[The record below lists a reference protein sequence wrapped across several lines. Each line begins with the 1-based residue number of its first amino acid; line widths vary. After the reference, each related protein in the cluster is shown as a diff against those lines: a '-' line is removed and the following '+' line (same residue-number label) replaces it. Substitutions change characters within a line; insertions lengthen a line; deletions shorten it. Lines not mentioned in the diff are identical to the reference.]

1 MYSGA
6 GGVLG
11 GRRGGSAAGAAGSRG
26 GRRVR
31 KRPHSA
37 GPTATMLENVSAD
50 EAANVSAMMGMS
62 VEALAELDAQAQ
74 DDTDAAMEAYAEEF
88 ERHDADG
95 SGTISPDELRMVMES
110 LGEDMTEE
118 DFQKLL
124 VEVDKDGDGEVD
136 YEEFVNM
143 MRARKRVEALAGS
156 ITKARSGYTEPATPE
171 SLYPK
176 SQPALPPL
184 NLQSIQGQDR
194 RRRKKYVRDRYYTR
208 DTPHVLRLGAAASSD
223 ELKQELRLAQAL
235 VNKLD
240 HAVKEDVKWVQAN
253 CPVSSIRAQMYCKRW
268 GMEKLTKLMAKLE
281 KKKESSAFHKW
292 RGVLELMRNEAK
304 VDSYLKWKASRG
316 MSALMQNW
324 QNRHVAGAWR
334 RWDEEV
340 RRLLMGE
347 RQAAAGV
354 IQRAGRGLLGRS
366 RARRILRNLASVDIQ
381 RVGRGLFGRRRAR
394 WARHLHQEEKAA
406 GILQSAWRGHDGRK
420 QVSLLRQS
428 KEEQGAATKLQCM
441 FRGRG
446 ARQAVNGKR
455 HVREE
460 NDAATKLQCLY
471 RGRGDRQK
479 LSKVKRDKE
488 EAAAATYIQ
497 TRWRGHTGKRRAF
510 EVMEGRLQAEA
521 EDNAALVV
529 QGAWRCKKAEQ
540 SVHEKRVIRAA
551 LRIQCRWRIRQGG
564 LALHLKRQ
572 AKAQLLIEQQEAALR
587 IQAIHRGRKGRRAYV
602 SKRANMLHGEEEKS
616 AALRIQNMQRGKNA
630 RRDMLKRRAQREAA
644 ELRKAEEALMVQ
656 MAVRVQCAWRAK
668 NGRFAYNLKKQA
680 MRMRREE
687 EAEKAA
693 QIQALYRGKQ
703 ARAAL
708 AEKREQGAAATK
720 MQCLYR
726 GRQGRADFLEH
737 REQSQAA
744 GTVQNAFRGKQARKE
759 VAYRR
764 KLHADAE
771 YAESER
777 LRIES
782 WEKAEAKRIEE
793 ERVHQE
799 LVQAA
804 VRVQCAWR
812 AKNGRFAYNLKKQAM
827 RMRREE
833 EAEAATKLQSMMRGK
848 QARREVQDRRELRER
863 ELVRAKKEREKAS
876 VVIQNRVR
884 GKKAKGELARR
895 REAKRLQE
903 EEVEQS
909 GAALKIQG
917 KFRMKGAKKKV
928 GKLRADKQAKADR
941 EANAGRERAKEAR
954 GATKIQSLRRGKIA
968 RQEVGEKRAKVKAQ
982 KAAAAAEEKKRAEKR
997 EQNGAATKLQGMY
1010 RGKQSRRETGKRRKE
1025 RKGALVELEREK
1037 AAADEIANLQD
1048 EQEKELAATRMQGL
1062 YRGKKA
1068 RQKVGSRRVKKK
1080 KADANRAERVKGNKA
1095 ATKIQAM
1102 HRGNRARRG
1111 KGSAPGRGPPRKRQG
1126 SAAES
1131 KGGGGSAWVEYFDE
1145 SAQVYYYFNTETQE
1159 TSWETPADYNG
1170 GYNTAGSATDYDT
1183 DNYASGY
1190 DTAGSVT
1197 DYGAHN
1203 AHAQGLFCI
1212 ECEVTAAAQ
1221 YCNECADNF
1230 CDACFA
1236 DTHQKG
1242 RKRTHTTVA
1251 AYIDADGDGIDDR
1264 YQEVKETPKC
1274 TGCGFDSVY
1283 WCNECSDYM
1292 CENCWHSNHATPA
1305 LGGHTFM
1312 LAFMD
1317 DDGNGVD
1324 DRARADYDWS
1334 GWEHMFDNTK
1344 QVNYWYNPGTGE
1356 TQWI

>member
-1 MYSGA
+1 M
-6 GGVLG
+6 
-11 GRRGGSAAGAAGSRG
+11 
-26 GRRVR
+26 
-31 KRPHSA
+31 
-37 GPTATMLENVSAD
+37 EN
-50 EAANVSAMMGMS
+50 
-62 VEALAELDAQAQ
+62 
-74 DDTDAAMEAYAEEF
+74 
-88 ERHDADG
+88 
-95 SGTISPDELRMVMES
+95 
-110 LGEDMTEE
+110 
-118 DFQKLL
+118 
-124 VEVDKDGDGEVD
+124 
-136 YEEFVNM
+136 
-143 MRARKRVEALAGS
+143 
-156 ITKARSGYTEPATPE
+156 
-171 SLYPK
+171 
-176 SQPALPPL
+176 
-184 NLQSIQGQDR
+184 
-194 RRRKKYVRDRYYTR
+194 
-208 DTPHVLRLGAAASSD
+208 
-223 ELKQELRLAQAL
+223 
-235 VNKLD
+235 
-240 HAVKEDVKWVQAN
+240 
-253 CPVSSIRAQMYCKRW
+253 
-268 GMEKLTKLMAKLE
+268 
-281 KKKESSAFHKW
+281 
-292 RGVLELMRNEAK
+292 
-304 VDSYLKWKASRG
+304 
-316 MSALMQNW
+316 
-324 QNRHVAGAWR
+324 
-334 RWDEEV
+334 
-340 RRLLMGE
+340 
-347 RQAAAGV
+347 
-354 IQRAGRGLLGRS
+354 
-366 RARRILRNLASVDIQ
+366 
-381 RVGRGLFGRRRAR
+381 
-394 WARHLHQEEKAA
+394 
-406 GILQSAWRGHDGRK
+406 
-420 QVSLLRQS
+420 
-428 KEEQGAATKLQCM
+428 
-441 FRGRG
+441 
-446 ARQAVNGKR
+446 
-455 HVREE
+455 
-460 NDAATKLQCLY
+460 
-471 RGRGDRQK
+471 
-479 LSKVKRDKE
+479 
-488 EAAAATYIQ
+488 
-497 TRWRGHTGKRRAF
+497 
-510 EVMEGRLQAEA
+510 RLQAEA
-521 EDNAALVV
+521 EDIAALVV

-540 SVHEKRVIRAA
+540 SVHERRVVRAA

-564 LALHLKRQ
+564 LALRLKRQ

-602 SKRANMLHGEEEKS
+602 AKRADLLHGEEEKS
-616 AALRIQNMQRGKNA
+616 AALRIQSMQRGKNA
-630 RRDMLKRRAQREAA
+630 RRDMLKRRAQREAE

-863 ELVRAKKEREKAS
+863 ELVRAKKEQEKAS

-895 REAKRLQE
+895 REVKRLQE

-1126 SAAES
+1126 SAGES